1 MNALLEIG
9 CEEIPARFMLGL
21 LEDLKRKAEEKLK
34 QKRLAFEKIETFGT
48 YRRLVL
54 YVENLPPKQTDLVEE
69 VKGPPAE
76 MAFDASGKPT
86 QAALGFAQ
94 AQKVSPKELFL
105 RTLGHKNYVFAK
117 VTRRGKPTPKVLQE
131 LFPEILSSLY
141 LPLAMRWG
149 DLDFKFI
156 RPIHWILALYH
167 HQVIKF
173 SWGGVKSSNLT
184 FGHRYGKIKD
194 QRSKIKRADFL
205 TFKKILSKLEVI
217 VDHEERKELIR
228 KKIEEAAKKAKARA
242 QVDEELLNEVTFL
255 VENPVAYVGNF
266 KRDFLSLP
274 QEVLI
279 ISMKK
284 NQKYFPLLDKEGKLL
299 AKFIVI
305 TDGCKNP
312 KVVEGNEK
320 VLSARL
326 SDARFF
332 FEEDQKIPLKLRI
345 PDLEGIAFFEKL
357 GNMYHKVERIAKLS
371 QWIGERMKFSE
382 ENLSLIKRIAEFSKA
397 DLTTKM
403 VFEFPE
409 LQGIM
414 GREYALRAGEDPRVA
429 QGIFEHYLPRFA
441 ADKIPES
448 LEGAVVALADRFD
461 SLVGAFSAG
470 YIPTGS
476 EDPYGLRRAA
486 HGIIR
491 IILEKKIDLLL
502 DETIEH
508 AYKLYEPVFLGYLF
522 SKGETGYQD
531 FPKIKKALL
540 DFIAVRFKPLLL
552 EKGIRYDLADAAL
565 FDFNDL
571 LDVQEKCLA
580 LNSVLKE
587 EWFKGVVLSAD
598 RVSRLAQG
606 APREQVLEHDLVEQE
621 EKELYQL
628 YLKINYEV
636 NDKIKKEKWLEATQ
650 TLTKLTDPIELF
662 FEKVLVM
669 HEDERLKTNRL
680 ALLKSLG
687 KLYLSVLDFR
697 KIVIEEGRDK

>member
-21 LEDLKRKAEEKLK
+21 LEDLRRKTEEKLK
-34 QKRLAFEKIETFGT
+34 QKRLAFERIETFGT
-48 YRRLVL
+48 YRRLIL
-54 YVENLPPKQTDLVEE
+54 YIENLSPKQTDLVEE

-76 MAFDASGKPT
+76 MAFDASGNPT

-105 RTLGHKNYVFAK
+105 RTLGNKNYVFAK
-117 VTRRGKPTPKVLQE
+117 VTKRGRPTPKVLQE

-149 DLDFKFI
+149 NLDLKFI
-156 RPIHWILALYH
+156 RPVHWILALYH
-167 HQVIKF
+167 NQVIKF

-194 QRSKIKRADFL
+194 QKSKIKKADFL

-217 VDHEERKELIR
+217 VDQEERKELIR
-228 KKIEEAAKKAKARA
+228 KKVEEAAKKVKAQA
-242 QVDEELLNEVTFL
+242 QIDEDLLNEVTFL
-255 VENPVAYVGNF
+255 LENPIVYVGNF
-266 KRDFLSLP
+266 KKEFLSLP

-279 ISMKK
+279 TSMKK
-284 NQKYFPLLDKEGKLL
+284 NQKYFPLLEKEEKLM
-299 AKFIVI
+299 AKFAVV

-326 SDARFF
+326 ADARFF
-332 FEEDQKIPLKLRI
+332 YQEDLKLPLKLRV
-345 PDLEGIAFFEKL
+345 PDLEKIAFFEKL
-357 GNMYHKVERIAKLS
+357 GSMYHKAERISKLS
-371 QWIGERMKFSE
+371 QWIGKRIGLSE
-382 ENLSLIKRIAEFSKA
+382 ESLNLVKRIAELSKA

-409 LQGIM
+409 LQGTM
-414 GREYALRAGEDPRVA
+414 GKEYALHSEEDPKVA

-441 ADKIPES
+441 SDKIPES
-448 LEGAVVALADRFD
+448 LEGVAVALADRFD

-470 YIPTGS
+470 YLPTGS

-508 AYKLYEPVFLGYLF
+508 AYKLFEPVFLGYLF
-522 SKGETGYQD
+522 KQGETGYQD
-531 FPKIKKALL
+531 FPKIKKNLL
-540 DFIAVRFKPLLL
+540 DFLAARFKPLLL
-552 EKGIRYDLADAAL
+552 EKGIRYDLAEAAL
-565 FDFNDL
+565 SDFNDL

-580 LNSVLKE
+580 LNSVLKK

-636 NDKIKKEKWLEATQ
+636 NDKIMKEKWLEATQ
-650 TLTKLTDPIELF
+650 TLTKLTEPIELF

-687 KLYLSVLDFR
+687 KLYLSIVDFR
-697 KIVIEEGRDK
+697 KIVLET